1 MGILAFVFSGSALAG
16 ILIPLLA
23 YMTGSKLFSTHQ
35 AGKVNKAQMAL
46 EEKKLAAMIKGMT
59 SKQGA
64 ESLMFKEMKA
74 ERGEQREYL
83 ESARDEDR
91 SFELDKMMLGNALG
105 ANDKRMAMLTAMMGG
120 MAGSQ
125 KGPELSDRPMPFS
138 QLTQL

>member
-1 MGILAFVFSGSALAG
+1 MGILAFVFSGAALAG
-16 ILIPLLA
+16 ILLPLLL
-23 YMTGSKLFSTHQ
+23 YMTGSKISKTM
-35 AGKVNKAQMAL
+35 AEGKVHKGEMAL

-138 QLTQL
+138 QMMQL

>member
-1 MGILAFVFSGSALAG
+1 MVASIPAMIGLFIAYLAG
-16 ILIPLLA
+16 
-23 YMTGSKLFSTHQ
+23 SKMLGTYQ
-35 AGKVNKAQMAL
+35 AGKVNKAQMGL
-46 EEKKLAAMIKGMT
+46 EEKKLAAMIKAMT

-64 ESLMFKEMKA
+64 EALMFKELKA

-83 ESARDEDR
+83 EAARDEDR

-105 ANDKRMAMLTAMMGG
+105 ANDKRMAMLTAMMGS

-125 KGPELSDRPMPFS
+125 RGTELSDRPMPFS

>member
-1 MGILAFVFSGSALAG
+1 MGIGGAIAMILTYLAG
-16 ILIPLLA
+16 
-23 YMTGSKLFSTHQ
+23 SKMFGTHQ
-35 AGKVNKAQMAL
+35 AGKVNKAQMGL

-138 QLTQL
+138 QMMQL